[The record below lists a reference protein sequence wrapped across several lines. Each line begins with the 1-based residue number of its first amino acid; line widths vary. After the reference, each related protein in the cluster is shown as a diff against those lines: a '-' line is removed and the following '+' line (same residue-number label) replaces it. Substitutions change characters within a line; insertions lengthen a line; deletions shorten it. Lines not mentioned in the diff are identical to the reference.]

1 MSITS
6 FSPLPAAKG
15 KVYLGQVSVEITRI
29 PGSFPG
35 ANQQP
40 GSCFHCS
47 SSMRQSSC
55 RRVSSDKRP
64 TNPVWGF
71 LPRAKGTATPA
82 RPDRTGS
89 AARRKPRRIRQ
100 ADREPTRSAAD
111 ARQAPEVSARAA
123 FGRVDSHR
131 RRRQKHRNAARN
143 RKTEGGADQGK
154 LSHPATFQPRKPPK
168 AASCPA
174 RSWGHRV
181 QLADDLQP
189 LTHRRPEA
197 DIFHRQT
204 TACSLHHSC
213 SSTRQGNSPRLP
225 TPAATRWARPRM
237 FCRTA

>member
-1 MSITS
+1 MGQ
-6 FSPLPAAKG
+6 FSM
-15 KVYLGQVSVEITRI
+15 EITRI
-29 PGSFPG
+29 PGSLPG

-40 GSCFHCS
+40 GGCFHRS
-47 SSMRQSSC
+47 GSMRQSSC

-64 TNPVWGF
+64 TNPVWRF
-71 LPRAKGTATPA
+71 LPRAKGTATSA

-89 AARRKPRRIRQ
+89 PARREPRRIRH

-111 ARQAPEVSARAA
+111 VRQAPEASARAA
-123 FGRVDSHR
+123 FGRVDSR
-131 RRRQKHRNAARN
+131 RRLRQQHPNAARN

-154 LSHPATFQPRKPPK
+154 SSHPATFRSRKPLE

-174 RSWGHRV
+174 RSWGHRA

-189 LTHRRPEA
+189 LTYRLPEV
-197 DIFHRQT
+197 DISRRQT

-213 SSTRQGNSPRLP
+213 SSTRQGNRPRLP